1 MASTLSH
8 KRRFSAVFVC
18 GDDVGDN
25 NYQPPEVSDSEILL
39 RRRKYSDNDYQPQEL
54 SDSETPLRRRKID
67 GFNER
72 RWRLSMTT

>member
-25 NYQPPEVSDSEILL
+25 NYQPPEVSDSE
-39 RRRKYSDNDYQPQEL
+39 
-54 SDSETPLRRRKID
+54 TPLRRSKID